1 MIAPNIYK
9 GNHTRMCNYKTD
21 VRLGILILDVQFS
34 LFLTLVWSLFLIKIL
49 RVKLISWQFFIEF
62 GNKLIE

>member
-9 GNHTRMCNYKTD
+9 GNHTRMCKYKTD

-49 RVKLISWQFFIEF
+49 RVKLIFWQFFIEF
-62 GNKLIE
+62 GNKLIK